1 VRSEELVKKAQGLDS
16 FEKLLA
22 WQAARELTKQTYI
35 LTRKF
40 PKDELFAL
48 TSQMRRAASS
58 VAANIA
64 EGFSRQSIAD
74 KLHFYTIA
82 AGSLTELQ
90 SFTYTALDV
99 EYINEAE
106 RASLYNQSVIAHKL
120 LVGLIKSTRN
130 RK

>member
-1 VRSEELVKKAQGLDS
+1 MEREEKPQNLDS

-22 WQAARELTKQTYI
+22 WRAARELAKQTYV

-40 PKDELFAL
+40 PKDEQFAL
-48 TSQMRRAASS
+48 TNQMRRAASS

-64 EGFSRQSIAD
+64 EGFSRQTVAD

-82 AGSLTELQ
+82 SGSLTELQ
-90 SFTYTALDV
+90 SFSYIALDI
-99 EYINEAE
+99 EYISEDE
-106 RASLYNQSVIAHKL
+106 RIILYNQSVKAHKL
-120 LVGLIKSTRN
+120 LIGLIKSTRN

>member
-1 VRSEELVKKAQGLDS
+1 MKIEEKPLNVDS

-22 WQAARELTKQTYI
+22 WQAARELAKGTYI

-40 PKDELFAL
+40 PKDELFAI

-58 VAANIA
+58 VPANIA

-82 AGSLTELQ
+82 TGSLTELQ
-90 SFTYTALDV
+90 SFSYTALDV
-99 EYINEAE
+99 GYVNSKEQMA
-106 RASLYNQSVIAHKL
+106 LYNLSVKVHRL
-120 LVGLIKSTRN
+120 LSGLVRSTRR